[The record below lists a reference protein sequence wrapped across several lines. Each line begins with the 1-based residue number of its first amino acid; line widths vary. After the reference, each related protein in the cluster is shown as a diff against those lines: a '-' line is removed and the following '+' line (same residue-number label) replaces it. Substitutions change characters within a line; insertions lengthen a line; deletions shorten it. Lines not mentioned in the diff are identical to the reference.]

1 MNIVGMSK
9 LLFDAFETKE
19 EDEENDPITLN
30 KVDKKNLD
38 RVVKYCEYHKWV
50 KKETDLQVP
59 LPPCEKYEFIKDEFE
74 RDFME
79 KIPIEEV
86 VPLLEV
92 ANAMDIPA
100 LFELCAAT
108 AASQFRGKSY
118 DECKKLF
125 NLEDEEEKK

>member
-1 MNIVGMSK
+1 MNLVHMCK
-9 LLFDAFETKE
+9 VLKDAFEGE
-19 EDEENDPITLN
+19 EEREDHDAITLG

-38 RVVKYCEYHKWV
+38 RIIAYCTQHKFA

-59 LPPCEKYEFIKDEFE
+59 LPPCEKLEFIKDEWE

-86 VPLLEV
+86 VPLLEA
-92 ANAMDIPA
+92 ANAVDCPA

-108 AASQFRGKSY
+108 ASAQFRGKSY

-125 NLEDEEEKK
+125 NLED